1 MRVFAKVATTGL
13 TKVTAG
19 KQAGMTEKSALPQ
32 AGLYQFAQKVS
43 PCHPEL
49 VSGSLTC
56 LFNEMLKHVQ
66 HDKVS
71 LWRLFHQPATAFQSL

>member
-43 PCHPEL
+43 PCHAEL
-49 VSGSLTC
+49 VSGSLIC
-56 LFNEMLKHVQ
+56 
-66 HDKVS
+66 
-71 LWRLFHQPATAFQSL
+71 